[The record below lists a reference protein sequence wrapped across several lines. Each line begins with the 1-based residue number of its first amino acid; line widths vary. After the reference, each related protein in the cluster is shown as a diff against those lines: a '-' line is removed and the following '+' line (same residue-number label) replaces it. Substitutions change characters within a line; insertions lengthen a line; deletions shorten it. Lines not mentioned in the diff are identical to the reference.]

1 MNTKYE
7 ALIKEAICARE
18 MSYSLYSKYK
28 VGASLLCD
36 NGKIYRGANI
46 ENSSYSEAVCAERV
60 AFLSA
65 INNGERNFKA
75 ISVVGGVSE
84 INDFAY
90 PCGSCRQVMSEF
102 CNGDFEIVLYN
113 GKEVKIYTLNELLP
127 NSFSKENI
135 K

>member
-1 MNTKYE
+1 MNTKYK

-18 MSYSLYSKYK
+18 MSYSPYSKYK
-28 VGASLLCD
+28 VGASLLCE
-36 NGKIYRGANI
+36 NGRIFRGANI
-46 ENSSYSEAVCAERV
+46 ENSSYSETVCAERV
-60 AFLSA
+60 AFLTA
-65 INNGERNFKA
+65 INSGEQDFKA
-75 ISVVGGVSE
+75 ICIVGGIDE
-84 INDFAY
+84 IKDLAY

-113 GKEVKIYTLNELLP
+113 GRESKIYTLNELLP